1 MIIRAEQMR
10 AFEEAAARRFAE
22 RAADFLERR
31 FPERCRELGRAAV
44 LRSVHAVAERA
55 AAYDLVSEVDVI
67 EFLRLMY
74 RLGHEL
80 DPDAA
85 WEWTRARKGTHE

>member
-1 MIIRAEQMR
+1 MLIIRAEQMR
-10 AFEEAAARRFAE
+10 AFEEAAVRRFAE

-31 FPERCRELGRAAV
+31 FPERCRELGREAV
-44 LRSVHAVAERA
+44 LRTVHAVTSKAES
-55 AAYDLVSEVDVI
+55 YDLVSEVDVI
-67 EFLRLMY
+67 SFLRLMY

-85 WEWTRARKGTHE
+85 WARNGTP